1 MTDLAALDAGKTNA
15 KRIAL
20 SSDDGILEQSLR
32 AQQVETENGL
42 RALVSDG
49 ASRWLE
55 AALAAPNLVA
65 RVLRKK
71 T

>member
-15 KRIAL
+15 KLIAL
-20 SSDDGILEQSLR
+20 SSDDGLLEQPLR
-32 AQQVETENGL
+32 PQQVETENGL
-42 RALVSDG
+42 RALVSDD
-49 ASRWLE
+49 AFRWLE

-65 RVLRKK
+65 RVLQRK

>member
-1 MTDLAALDAGKTNA
+1 MTDLAVLDAGKTNA
-15 KRIAL
+15 ELIAL

-32 AQQVETENGL
+32 SQQVETENGL

-49 ASRWLE
+49 AFRWLE
-55 AALAAPNLVA
+55 AALAALNLVA
-65 RVLRKK
+65 RVLRRE